1 MRKILFKG
9 KTIDSREWV
18 EGFYYK
24 MSETTPCFEDE
35 RNPVPEHHYILKERM
50 TDWDLPNEVVRFEI
64 DPETLCEYTGLT
76 DKDGSKIWEND
87 ICDHKEKYPEVVKMN
102 MGDWTLD
109 YSYLFRP
116 GYGRDYCNLGF
127 YAEERKCVRVI
138 GNIFDNPELLEVK
151 DDTKM

>member
-64 DPETLCEYTGLT
+64 DPETLCEYTGLA
-76 DKDGSKIWEND
+76 DKNGNKIFEND
-87 ICDHKEKYPEVVKMN
+87 ILKAHLDDECPEDVTFEKVEWNGFGWALHEPGCIDREFIDPCDLEIFEV
-102 MGDWTLD
+102 
-109 YSYLFRP
+109 
-116 GYGRDYCNLGF
+116 
-127 YAEERKCVRVI
+127 A
-138 GNIFDNPELLEVK
+138 GNSIDNPELLEVREW
-151 DDTKM
+151 